1 MRAVTLDFN
10 AYAAALKDDGH
21 GASPLSAAGEG
32 PGRTNVMAVPRPED
46 LEHLGQLL
54 E

>member
-1 MRAVTLDFN
+1 VGVTLDFN
-10 AYAAALKDDGH
+10 AYAAALKDDGR

-32 PGRTNVMAVPRPED
+32 PGRTNVMEVPSPGN
-46 LEHLGQLL
+46 LERLGQLL